1 MPYSDQ
7 HMDLCGLHYTR
18 TLQGDSGETNLVSP
32 SGNLRDKSGFGGYQE
47 NGTCL
52 TAFCQVRSLGGGGD
66 YSMELCFF
74 RSWACSLSTSEIMLK
89 HIKTCWT
96 ISSSQIC

>member
-52 TAFCQVRSLGGGGD
+52 TAFCQVKSLGGAGD
-66 YSMELCFF
+66 YSMELCFLGVGL
-74 RSWACSLSTSEIMLK
+74 APLVPVK
-89 HIKTCWT
+89 
-96 ISSSQIC
+96 